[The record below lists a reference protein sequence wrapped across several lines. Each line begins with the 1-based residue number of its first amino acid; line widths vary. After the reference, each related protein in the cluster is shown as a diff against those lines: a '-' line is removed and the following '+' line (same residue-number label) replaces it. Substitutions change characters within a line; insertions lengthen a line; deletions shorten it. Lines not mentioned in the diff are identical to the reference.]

1 MSPVPLPR
9 LLSIAL
15 CLAAALALPTCSQN
29 SGDNR
34 SANTKKLVPLRD
46 VDHIHKN
53 RVLRVLISPSKT
65 NFIIHGDQPRGFEYE
80 MLKEYEKHIN
90 RDKTRRDLHMT
101 LLFIPVESQ
110 NLVARLA
117 AGEGDIAAGM
127 LTITPERSQKVAFT
141 DPYLSDVNQVV
152 VGNRGQAPINSDTDL
167 AGRTFYVRRNSAYVS
182 ALKRFNQ
189 KLSAKN
195 LRPVEIV
202 EVDYLETEDILD
214 LIQAGGPQLTVADDY
229 LADIWAQ
236 VMPQLKPYPDL
247 VLDQGGHIGWAVQL
261 QDEALR
267 ADLNQFIAKHRKGT
281 IIGNVLFQRYFAD
294 KQWISNPFE
303 KIQEQ
308 DMQRYTRLFK
318 KYGAQY
324 DLDWRMIAAL
334 AYQESRFDHSMVSRR
349 GAVGLMQ
356 IKASTAADPN
366 VGIDDIQDV
375 EGNVHAGVRYL
386 AWIRGRYFDDE
397 AIAAPVQ
404 VDFAMA
410 AYNAGPAR
418 IQKLRRKAAK
428 MGYDPNV
435 WYGNVEKAALTSIG
449 QEPVNYVV
457 NIAKYYL
464 MFRFHEEIMAS
475 RVSTKEALRDAD

>member
-9 LLSIAL
+9 GLFFWLL
-15 CLAAALALPTCSQN
+15 LAAALSLSTCNQN
-29 SGDNR
+29 TGENPPATSE
-34 SANTKKLVPLRD
+34 KLAPLRD
-46 VDHIHKN
+46 IDHIHKN

-80 MLKEYEKHIN
+80 MLKQYEKHLN

-110 NLVARLA
+110 NLVARLT

-141 DPYLSDVNQVV
+141 DPYLSDVSQVV
-152 VGNRGQAPINSDTDL
+152 VGNTGQDQINSEADL
-167 AGRTFYVRRNSAYVS
+167 AGRTFYVRRNSAYVPT
-182 ALKRFNQ
+182 LKRLNQ
-189 KLSAKN
+189 RLSDQKQQE
-195 LRPVEIV
+195 VEII

-236 VMPQLKPYPDL
+236 VMPQLKPYPNL
-247 VLDQGGHIGWAVQL
+247 VLDQGGQIAWAVQPEN
-261 QDEALR
+261 EALR

-303 KIQEQ
+303 RIQEKE
-308 DMQRYTRLFK
+308 MLRYTSLFK

-334 AYQESRFDHSMVSRR
+334 AYQESRFDHRMVSRR
-349 GAVGLMQ
+349 GAIGLMQ

-366 VGIDDIQDV
+366 VGINDIQDV

-386 AWIRGRYFDDE
+386 SWIRNRYFDDA
-397 AIAAPVQ
+397 AIAEPVQ

-418 IQKLRRKAAK
+418 IQKLRRKAEK

-435 WYGNVEKAALTSIG
+435 WYGNVEKAALASIG
-449 QEPVNYVV
+449 QETVNYVV

-464 MFRFHEEIMAS
+464 MFRFNEEIMAS
-475 RVSTKEALRDAD
+475 RVSTKEALRDTE